1 MKLQTHSHGWG
12 FRNLLVFALIFQ
24 VRKARLRKSRD
35 LPKATWVDRAEL
47 RLGLVTLSSV
57 PFLLPQG
64 WRGLQG
70 PAQRWHFLHQA
81 PLPGKSAAHSRA
93 TFDMGR
99 NIKSGIRPECGTQP
113 SSGGGGGWGRPP
125 CQDQRTALGPVLG
138 FIPCPASKGGLETPY
153 C

>member
-70 PAQRWHFLHQA
+70 PAQRFPPPGTITREISSPLKGHLRYGKEYQIWH
-81 PLPGKSAAHSRA
+81 PSRMWHPA
-93 TFDMGR
+93 
-99 NIKSGIRPECGTQP
+99 QQWW
-113 SSGGGGGWGRPP
+113 GWG
-125 CQDQRTALGPVLG
+125 LGK
-138 FIPCPASKGGLETPY
+138 ASMPGPENGPGTRSWLHSMS